1 MPSSSD
7 NSLSIKTRLEAL
19 QERIELACARYGR
32 NVADVTLIGVSKTK
46 PAEDIVSAQDLG
58 LTHFGENYLQEA
70 VDKIKGLQAL
80 NAQWHY
86 IGTIQSNKTRDIAE
100 HFDWVHTVD
109 RMKIGSRLSAQCPL
123 GKTVKVLVQV
133 NIDSDPNKGGCP
145 SSQTATLVHELLEK
159 PNLEIRGLMTILSKD
174 SEPRASYESVAQLA
188 ASIGQGLNPEQRK
201 HWGSL
206 SMGMTGDMDEAI
218 AAGATHIR
226 IGTALFGGR

>member
-1 MPSSSD
+1 M
-7 NSLSIKTRLEAL
+7 RLEAL
-19 QERIELACARYGR
+19 QQRIELACARYGR
-32 NVADVTLIGVSKTK
+32 NAADITLIGVSKTK
-46 PAEDIVSAQDLG
+46 PAEDIVSAYNLG
-58 LTHFGENYLQEA
+58 LTQFGENYLQEA
-70 VDKIKGLQAL
+70 VDKIQKLQSL
-80 NAQWHY
+80 TAQWHY
-86 IGTIQSNKTRDIAE
+86 IGAIQSNKTRDIAA

-109 RMKIGSRLSAQCPL
+109 RIKIGSRLSAQCPQ

-133 NIDSDPNKGGCP
+133 NIDSDPNKSGCP
-145 SSQTATLVHELLEK
+145 RSQAAALVHELLAQ

-188 ASIGQGLNPEQRK
+188 YDIGRDLNAAQRER
-201 HWGSL
+201 WDTL

>member
-7 NSLSIKTRLEAL
+7 NSPLIKTRLEAL
-19 QERIELACARYGR
+19 QERIGLACARYGR

-46 PAEDIVSAQDLG
+46 PVEDIVSAHDLG

-109 RMKIGSRLSAQCPL
+109 RMKIGSRLSAQCPQ
-123 GKTVKVLVQV
+123 GKTIKVLVQV

-145 SSQTATLVHELLEK
+145 SSQTASLVHELLEQ

-174 SEPRASYESVAQLA
+174 SEPRASYESVAQLS

-201 HWGSL
+201 DWGSL